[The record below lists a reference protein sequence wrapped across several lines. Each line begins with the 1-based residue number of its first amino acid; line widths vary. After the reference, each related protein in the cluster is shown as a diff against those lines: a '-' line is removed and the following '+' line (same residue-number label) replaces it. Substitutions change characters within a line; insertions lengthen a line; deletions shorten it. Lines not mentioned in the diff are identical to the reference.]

1 MNLNDKLMEALRAVA
16 PVAGFSPG
24 VSADWNPETVRIDF
38 DGDVT
43 DKQLT
48 DAYRVLVN
56 FDVNAA
62 PPVEE
67 IRKAEYEK
75 QLGDVG
81 NQFDA
86 IFKGLLIIVPALIES
101 KAISQEVAALLT
113 PDPNAPVDTPAGWM
127 GRVQKI
133 KQDNPKEN

>member
-1 MNLNDKLMEALRAVA
+1 MVSKEIRLKQAFDTLA
-16 PVAGFSPG
+16 PGMVLSFTCDVPNS
-24 VSADWNPETVRIDF
+24 VSAMYFDKSATPEQIREL
-38 DGDVT
+38 
-43 DKQLT
+43 KLL
-48 DAYRVLVN
+48 AEN
-56 FDVNAA
+56 FDWEAP